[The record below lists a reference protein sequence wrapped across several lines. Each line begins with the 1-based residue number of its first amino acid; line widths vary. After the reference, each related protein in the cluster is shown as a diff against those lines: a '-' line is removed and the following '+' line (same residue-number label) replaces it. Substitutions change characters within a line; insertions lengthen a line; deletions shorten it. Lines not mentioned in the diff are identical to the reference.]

1 MRLALETRTPIVPIA
16 VLGAEEQ
23 YINVGN
29 LETLAKA
36 LRMPVFPI
44 IPQWLLPGGLLPLP
58 TKYRIRFGQPLMMT
72 GDPDDEDAVIEPK
85 VEIVRS
91 AIQSMLNRGIKER
104 QHVFW

>member
-1 MRLALETRTPIVPIA
+1 
-16 VLGAEEQ
+16 
-23 YINVGN
+23 
-29 LETLAKA
+29 
-36 LRMPVFPI
+36 
-44 IPQWLLPGGLLPLP
+44 LLPLP